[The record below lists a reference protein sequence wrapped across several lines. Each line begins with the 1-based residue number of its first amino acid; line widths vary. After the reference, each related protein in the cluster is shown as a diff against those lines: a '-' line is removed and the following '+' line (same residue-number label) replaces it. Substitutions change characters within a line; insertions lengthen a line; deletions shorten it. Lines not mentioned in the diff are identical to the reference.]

1 MVDVDNFVFMS
12 LCLMVGG
19 IVATFFDIK
28 TKRHKDRLL
37 GMIFLFLCLYV

>member
-19 IVATFFDIK
+19 IVATFFG
-28 TKRHKDRLL
+28 HKDKKT
-37 GMIFLFLCLYV
+37 